1 MLYYN
6 KSTKKEKKSMGRQ
19 FRDKVTVGRRIQRLK
34 NGNVYVLERT
44 TKYDPATKKTITIGQ
59 KLLGKIVKGST
70 EMVPTR
76 AKRPDG
82 AKSGIAT
89 RRHTGVTDVLD
100 CVGRLSHVDED
111 VRRAFPDGGVADKIL
126 SIARYWTATGGQTL
140 PRMAAW
146 QAMHDAPY
154 SGTMSD
160 DVIGDLF
167 QQVGVDEGGIQEF
180 FRLRASRLGT
190 NPVVAYDSTTVSTY
204 SESLREARRGFN
216 KDGDGLDTIKLLTLY
231 SVRERE
237 PIAFAK
243 EPGNI
248 PDVISIGNAITQL
261 EALGISKPLVVTD
274 NGYTSEA
281 NMAEFALRNQKF
293 LTLVDTDAKWVR
305 DAVDS
310 LQDELDG
317 AEGVCPFDTDICG
330 ATLMTDHEFSK
341 TRRRGRGGKSAGD
354 EERFTKRL
362 YVHVFRSPD
371 VRCKRESA
379 FQRRLFRM
387 KAQLE
392 DGVELKE
399 GALRWAN
406 RYMTVSKQGRGGV
419 PKVSFRN
426 DAVRAARKYFG
437 YFALA
442 TNQAMDRFEALRN
455 YRLRERIEEHF
466 GMDKR
471 YFDGRRTRLWKADAL
486 RGRQFVQFVGLCY
499 LGKFRRMVND
509 VEESL
514 GVARPGVTKEQ
525 LRLEKGL
532 AEWIRGRSSVDI
544 FDWFDCIET
553 TEVKTEAGRFR
564 WSTESIRRDTLFLE
578 RLGVIKPVV
587 QAATASSATGAAQ

>member
-1 MLYYN
+1 
-6 KSTKKEKKSMGRQ
+6 MGRQ
-19 FRDKVTVGRRIQRLK
+19 FRDKITVGRRIQRLK
-34 NGNVYVLERT
+34 NGDVYVLERT
-44 TKYDPATKKTITIGQ
+44 TKYDPATKKTITLGQ
-59 KLLGKIVKGST
+59 KLLGKIVRGTT

-82 AKSGIAT
+82 FRSGSAT
-89 RRHTGVTDVLD
+89 RKHTGVTDILD
-100 CVGRLSHVDED
+100 FVGRDSNIDAD
-111 VRRAFPDGGVADKIL
+111 VRKAFPQGGVADKIL
-126 SIARYWTATGGQTL
+126 SIARYWIATGGQTL
-140 PRMAAW
+140 PRMATW

-154 SGTMSD
+154 PGTMSD

-190 NPVVAYDSTTVSTY
+190 DPVVAYDSTTVSTY
-204 SESLREARRGFN
+204 SENLHEARQGFN

-231 SVRERE
+231 SVRDRE
-237 PIAFAK
+237 PVAFAK
-243 EPGNI
+243 QPGNV
-248 PDVISIGNAITQL
+248 PDVISVGNAITQL
-261 EALGISKPLVVTD
+261 EALGIAKPLVVTD
-274 NGYTSEA
+274 NGYTSES

-293 LTLVDTDAKWVR
+293 LTLVDTDVKWVR
-305 DAVDS
+305 ETVDK

-317 AEGVCPFDTDICG
+317 ADGVCPFDTDVCG
-330 ATLMTDHEFSK
+330 ATLMREHEFSK
-341 TRRRGRGGKSAGD
+341 TRRRSRGGKAAGE

-379 FQRRLFRM
+379 FQRRLF
-387 KAQLE
+387 KVKEQLE
-392 DGVELKE
+392 SGVELKE
-399 GALRWAN
+399 GAMRWAS
-406 RYMTVSKQGRGGV
+406 RYMSVSTQGRGGV
-419 PKVSFRN
+419 TKVTFRN
-426 DAVRAARKYFG
+426 EAVREARKYFG

-499 LGKFRRMVND
+499 LSKFRRMLDD
-509 VEESL
+509 VSESL
-514 GVARPGVTKEQ
+514 GVVRPNMTKEQ
-525 LRLEKGL
+525 LRLEKAL
-532 AEWIRGRSSVDI
+532 ADWLRGRSTVDI

-553 TEVKTEAGRFR
+553 TEVKTEAGKFR
-564 WSTESIRRDTLFLE
+564 WSTESIRRDQLLLE
-578 RLGVIKPVV
+578 RLGVVKPEV
-587 QAATASSATGAAQ
+587 QTATAASAATGAAQ